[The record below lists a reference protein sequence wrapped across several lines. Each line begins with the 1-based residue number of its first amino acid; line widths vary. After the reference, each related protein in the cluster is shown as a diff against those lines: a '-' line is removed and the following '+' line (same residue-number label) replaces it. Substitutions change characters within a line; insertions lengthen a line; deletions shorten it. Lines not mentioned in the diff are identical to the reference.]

1 MNKNLFSL
9 LPRLSRQFA
18 LRLLTPDDVSAV
30 YSVCLG
36 NPLYYQYLESPLSY
50 DSVLADLTAL
60 PPGKGYEDKLF
71 LGFYEK
77 DGCSCMAAAMSEGI
91 PQMRPE
97 RGVIAALSAASP
109 LLAVMDLALSY
120 PDSETAYIGLFM
132 TGKQFQRQGLGSGII
147 DMLAKD
153 LAQNGVCRLMLS
165 WVEKNPQSERFWR
178 KNCFLPTGR
187 NSRWGTCP
195 IVEAERKTA
204 VKGAEKAQ
212 E

>member
-9 LPRLSRQFA
+9 LPRLSRQFS
-18 LRLLTPDDVSAV
+18 LRLLTPDDVSAL

-77 DGCSCMAAAMSEGI
+77 DGCSCMAAMSEGM
-91 PQMRPE
+91 PQTRPE
-97 RGVIAALSAASP
+97 SGAAAPLSAASP
-109 LLAVMDLALSY
+109 LLAVMDLVLSY

-132 TGKQFQRQGLGSGII
+132 TGKPFQGRGLGSRII

-153 LAQNGVCRLMLS
+153 LTQNGVCRLMLA
-165 WVEKNPQSERFWR
+165 WAEKNPQSESFWR
-178 KNCFLPTGR
+178 KNHFLPTGR
-187 NSRWGTCP
+187 KSRWGTCP
-195 IVEAERKTA
+195 IVEAERKIG
-204 VKGAEKAQ
+204 VKGVEKAQ
-212 E
+212 K

>member
-18 LRLLTPDDVSAV
+18 LRLLTPDDISAV

-71 LGFYEK
+71 LGFCEK
-77 DGCSCMAAAMSEGI
+77 DGCPCMAAAISEGM

-97 RGVIAALSAASP
+97 RGAIAAPSAASP
-109 LLAVMDLALSY
+109 LLAVMDLVLSY

-132 TGKQFQRQGLGSGII
+132 TGKQFQGQGLGSRII

-153 LAQNGVCRLMLS
+153 LAQNGVCRLMLA
-165 WVEKNPQSERFWR
+165 WAEKNPQSEGFWR
-178 KNCFLPTGR
+178 KNRFLPTGR
-187 NSRWGTCP
+187 KSLWGTCP
-195 IVEAERKTA
+195 IVEAERWIT
-204 VKGAEKAQ
+204 VNGE
-212 E
+212 